1 MEEGNGLTIKI
12 VDEMCIISY
21 FILTHRITQ
30 NTIPNTD
37 NKFIQEMPCGQK
49 LHNFSTKGLNQK
61 KALPQFFKAW
71 LCYPYNLP
79 NLQPPQTTNSSFLP
93 ITSNKKKAQLK
104 FTLRRKWKARDWFI
118 FLGSDHKKSI
128 DWLIIKLLWQQWT
141 ATYQIYSYHALLSL
155 A

>member
-1 MEEGNGLTIKI
+1 MEEGNGLIIKI

-61 KALPQFFKAW
+61 KALLQFFKAW

-93 ITSNKKKAQLK
+93 ITSNKKKHNWSLLLGENEKHATGSYSLDQTIK
-104 FTLRRKWKARDWFI
+104 KA
-118 FLGSDHKKSI
+118 
-128 DWLIIKLLWQQWT
+128 
-141 ATYQIYSYHALLSL
+141 
-155 A
+155 